1 MNYPAILVSGLCALI
16 RVAKLRNC
24 LPASDFSIIENVLNV
39 QQFAPGVDGGGGGEV
54 EQRGG
59 GGDEALN

>member
-24 LPASDFSIIENVLNV
+24 LPASDFSITENVLNV
-39 QQFAPGVDGGGGGEV
+39 QQFAPGVGGGGG
-54 EQRGG
+54 GG
-59 GGDEALN
+59 RLTSGEGGEMKH

>member
-24 LPASDFSIIENVLNV
+24 LPASDFSITENVLNV
-39 QQFAPGVDGGGGGEV
+39 QQFAPGVGGGGG
-54 EQRGG
+54 GG
-59 GGDEALN
+59 RLTSGEGGDEALN

>member
-39 QQFAPGVDGGGGGEV
+39 QQFAPGVGGGGG
-54 EQRGG
+54 GG
-59 GGDEALN
+59 RLTSGEGGR

>member
-24 LPASDFSIIENVLNV
+24 LPASDFSIIENV
-39 QQFAPGVDGGGGGEV
+39 QQFAPGVGGGGGGEV
-54 EQRGG
+54 DQRGG
-59 GGDEALN
+59 GEMKH

>member
-24 LPASDFSIIENVLNV
+24 LPASDFSITEYVLNV
-39 QQFAPGVDGGGGGEV
+39 QQFAPGVGGGGG
-54 EQRGG
+54 GG
-59 GGDEALN
+59 RLTSGEGGR

>member
-39 QQFAPGVDGGGGGEV
+39 QQFAPGVGGGGGGGEV
-54 EQRGG
+54 DQRGG
-59 GGDEALN
+59 GEMKH